1 MSTSTGLHCAEHNGR
16 CCTGTRQ
23 DEKSASEVRALD
35 ETSPTEVQIGD
46 AVYNGMGESFRSAA
60 FPSGPVGPGND
71 QGDSV
76 SPLRVAS

>member
-1 MSTSTGLHCAEHNGR
+1 M
-16 CCTGTRQ
+16 
-23 DEKSASEVRALD
+23 RALD